1 MYLIL
6 DLQWAGLFGEALEP
20 SGDATL
26 LEKVLS
32 GGGLCGL
39 TALVS
44 AYSRVPVCGWRM
56 WSGSFLLPQ
65 LCCPVVLDS
74 NHPES

>member
-6 DLQWAGLFGEALEP
+6 GLQCAGLFGEALEP

-26 LEKVLS
+26 LERVLS
-32 GGGLCGL
+32 GGGICGL

-44 AYSRVPVCGWRM
+44 AYSCVWMEDVVRQFPAPAAV
-56 WSGSFLLPQ
+56 LPH
-65 LCCPVVLDS
+65 CPKL
-74 NHPES
+74 